1 MIESLQKTRADF
13 QRACDRNDDEEVA
26 RLSGKLCAMLAQE
39 IMMAFGGVSIADSVV
54 ILAACKL
61 TAIFVKD
68 AGKNSGFPLKRWKQ
82 GRTNLRSL
90 RTKESQEYW
99 PQCPHARRS
108 TAMTKD
114 LLIIGAVV
122 ALVAIMIL
130 AALPEITSAMPEVYY
145 VEPTEPETA
154 VEAKAETVL
163 QSTASV
169 RYALT
174 AAERDEIERVVM
186 AEAGAEPYIGQ
197 MAVAQCILNACEQE
211 DKRPLEIVRS
221 FGYTAARPEPSD
233 EVKKAVAK
241 VFDDGETATDREILY
256 FYAPALCQSLW
267 HESQTYVCTIGGHR
281 FFEEAEQ

>member
-1 MIESLQKTRADF
+1 
-13 QRACDRNDDEEVA
+13 
-26 RLSGKLCAMLAQE
+26 
-39 IMMAFGGVSIADSVV
+39 
-54 ILAACKL
+54 
-61 TAIFVKD
+61 
-68 AGKNSGFPLKRWKQ
+68 
-82 GRTNLRSL
+82 
-90 RTKESQEYW
+90 
-99 PQCPHARRS
+99 
-108 TAMTKD
+108 MTKD
-114 LLIIGAVV
+114 LLIVGAVV
-122 ALVAIMIL
+122 ALMAIMVL

-174 AAERDEIERVVM
+174 AAERNEIERVVM

-211 DKRPLEIVRS
+211 N
-221 FGYTAARPEPSD
+221 ARPEPSYK
-233 EVKKAVAK
+233 VKSAVSD
-241 VFDDGETATDREILY
+241 VFDDGDVATDAEILY
-256 FYAPALCQSLW
+256 FYAPELCQSIW

>member
-1 MIESLQKTRADF
+1 
-13 QRACDRNDDEEVA
+13 
-26 RLSGKLCAMLAQE
+26 
-39 IMMAFGGVSIADSVV
+39 
-54 ILAACKL
+54 
-61 TAIFVKD
+61 
-68 AGKNSGFPLKRWKQ
+68 
-82 GRTNLRSL
+82 
-90 RTKESQEYW
+90 
-99 PQCPHARRS
+99 
-108 TAMTKD
+108 MTKD
-114 LLIIGAVV
+114 MLIMCAVI

-174 AAERDEIERVVM
+174 AAERNEIERVVM
-186 AEAGAEPYIGQ
+186 AEAGAEPYVGQ

-211 DKRPLEIVRS
+211 DKSPDEIAELY
-221 FGYTAARPEPSD
+221 GYTDSRPEPSA
-233 EVKKAVAK
+233 EVKKAVAA
-241 VFDDGETATDREILY
+241 VFDNGETATDAEILY

-281 FFEEAEQ
+281 FFEEAAK

>member
-1 MIESLQKTRADF
+1 
-13 QRACDRNDDEEVA
+13 
-26 RLSGKLCAMLAQE
+26 
-39 IMMAFGGVSIADSVV
+39 
-54 ILAACKL
+54 
-61 TAIFVKD
+61 
-68 AGKNSGFPLKRWKQ
+68 
-82 GRTNLRSL
+82 
-90 RTKESQEYW
+90 
-99 PQCPHARRS
+99 
-108 TAMTKD
+108 MTKD

-130 AALPEITSAMPEVYY
+130 AALPEITNAMPDVYY
-145 VEPTEPETA
+145 VEPTEP
-154 VEAKAETVL
+154 ETVL

-174 AAERDEIERVVM
+174 AAERNEIERVVM

-211 DKRPLEIVRS
+211 DKRPLEIVRG

-281 FFEEAEQ
+281 FFEEAAK

>member
-1 MIESLQKTRADF
+1 
-13 QRACDRNDDEEVA
+13 
-26 RLSGKLCAMLAQE
+26 
-39 IMMAFGGVSIADSVV
+39 
-54 ILAACKL
+54 
-61 TAIFVKD
+61 
-68 AGKNSGFPLKRWKQ
+68 
-82 GRTNLRSL
+82 
-90 RTKESQEYW
+90 
-99 PQCPHARRS
+99 
-108 TAMTKD
+108 MTKD
-114 LLIIGAVV
+114 LLIVGAVV
-122 ALVAIMIL
+122 ALVAIMVL
-130 AALPEITSAMPEVYY
+130 AALPEITNAMPDVYY

-154 VEAKAETVL
+154 TEAEPKPVL
-163 QSTASV
+163 QSTARV
-169 RYALT
+169 RYELT

-241 VFDDGETATDREILY
+241 VFDGGETATDREILY

>member
-1 MIESLQKTRADF
+1 
-13 QRACDRNDDEEVA
+13 
-26 RLSGKLCAMLAQE
+26 
-39 IMMAFGGVSIADSVV
+39 
-54 ILAACKL
+54 
-61 TAIFVKD
+61 
-68 AGKNSGFPLKRWKQ
+68 
-82 GRTNLRSL
+82 
-90 RTKESQEYW
+90 
-99 PQCPHARRS
+99 
-108 TAMTKD
+108 MTKD
-114 LLIIGAVV
+114 MLIMCAVI
-122 ALVAIMIL
+122 ALVAIMLL

-174 AAERDEIERVVM
+174 AAERNEIERVVM

-241 VFDDGETATDREILY
+241 VLTAARPLRIAKYFIFMLRHSVRVYGTSRRPMSAPSADTDFSRRRRSEQKYLYCCAGDVDIL
-256 FYAPALCQSLW
+256 
-267 HESQTYVCTIGGHR
+267 
-281 FFEEAEQ
+281 

>member
-1 MIESLQKTRADF
+1 
-13 QRACDRNDDEEVA
+13 
-26 RLSGKLCAMLAQE
+26 
-39 IMMAFGGVSIADSVV
+39 
-54 ILAACKL
+54 
-61 TAIFVKD
+61 
-68 AGKNSGFPLKRWKQ
+68 
-82 GRTNLRSL
+82 
-90 RTKESQEYW
+90 
-99 PQCPHARRS
+99 
-108 TAMTKD
+108 MTKD

-154 VEAKAETVL
+154 TEAEPKPVL
-163 QSTASV
+163 QSTARV
-169 RYALT
+169 RYELT

-281 FFEEAEQ
+281 FFGEAGE

>member
-1 MIESLQKTRADF
+1 
-13 QRACDRNDDEEVA
+13 
-26 RLSGKLCAMLAQE
+26 
-39 IMMAFGGVSIADSVV
+39 
-54 ILAACKL
+54 
-61 TAIFVKD
+61 
-68 AGKNSGFPLKRWKQ
+68 
-82 GRTNLRSL
+82 
-90 RTKESQEYW
+90 
-99 PQCPHARRS
+99 
-108 TAMTKD
+108 MTKD
-114 LLIIGAVV
+114 LLIVGAVV

-130 AALPEITSAMPEVYY
+130 AALPEITSAMPDVYS
-145 VEPTEPETA
+145 VDPTEPETA

-174 AAERDEIERVVM
+174 ATERDEIERVVM

-221 FGYTAARPEPSD
+221 FGYTSARPEPSD

-256 FYAPALCQSLW
+256 FYAPALCQRFW

-281 FFEEAEQ
+281 FFEEAAK

>member
-1 MIESLQKTRADF
+1 
-13 QRACDRNDDEEVA
+13 
-26 RLSGKLCAMLAQE
+26 
-39 IMMAFGGVSIADSVV
+39 
-54 ILAACKL
+54 
-61 TAIFVKD
+61 
-68 AGKNSGFPLKRWKQ
+68 
-82 GRTNLRSL
+82 
-90 RTKESQEYW
+90 
-99 PQCPHARRS
+99 
-108 TAMTKD
+108 MTKD
-114 LLIIGAVV
+114 MLIMCAVI
-122 ALVAIMIL
+122 ALVAIMLL

-169 RYALT
+169 RHPLT
-174 AAERDEIERVVM
+174 DNERDTVERVVM
-186 AEAGAEPYIGQ
+186 AEAGAEPYVGK

-211 DKRPLEIVRS
+211 GKSPEEIAELY
-221 FGYTAARPEPSD
+221 GYTDSRPEPSD

>member
-1 MIESLQKTRADF
+1 
-13 QRACDRNDDEEVA
+13 
-26 RLSGKLCAMLAQE
+26 
-39 IMMAFGGVSIADSVV
+39 
-54 ILAACKL
+54 
-61 TAIFVKD
+61 
-68 AGKNSGFPLKRWKQ
+68 
-82 GRTNLRSL
+82 
-90 RTKESQEYW
+90 
-99 PQCPHARRS
+99 
-108 TAMTKD
+108 MTKD

-130 AALPEITSAMPEVYY
+130 AALPEITSAMPDVYY
-145 VEPTEPETA
+145 VEPTEPEAAT
-154 VEAKAETVL
+154 EAEPETVL

-211 DKRPLEIVRS
+211 NERPAEIVRRY
-221 FGYTAARPEPSD
+221 GYTAARPEPSYK
-233 EVKKAVAK
+233 VKSAVSD

>member
-1 MIESLQKTRADF
+1 
-13 QRACDRNDDEEVA
+13 
-26 RLSGKLCAMLAQE
+26 
-39 IMMAFGGVSIADSVV
+39 
-54 ILAACKL
+54 
-61 TAIFVKD
+61 
-68 AGKNSGFPLKRWKQ
+68 
-82 GRTNLRSL
+82 
-90 RTKESQEYW
+90 
-99 PQCPHARRS
+99 
-108 TAMTKD
+108 MTKD
-114 LLIIGAVV
+114 MLIMCAVI
-122 ALVAIMIL
+122 ALVAIMLL
-130 AALPEITSAMPEVYY
+130 AALPEIANAMPKTYY
-145 VEPTEPETA
+145 VESSDAPTEPEA
-154 VEAKAETVL
+154 VAEPTTVL

-174 AAERDEIERVVM
+174 AVERNEIERVVM

-211 DKRPLEIVRS
+211 DKRSLEIVRS

-281 FFEEAEQ
+281 FFEEAAK